1 MILGLISVFV
11 GGAFI
16 VFCDRMIGRRPGY
29 AGWAVATT
37 AGNAVAV
44 TAVVAMADPALEP
57 YVSGATTQVAAAV
70 VVTAIIAPLMTSY
83 WAKKYGCPK
92 MPLKTE

>member
-1 MILGLISVFV
+1 
-11 GGAFI
+11 
-16 VFCDRMIGRRPGY
+16 
-29 AGWAVATT
+29 
-37 AGNAVAV
+37 
-44 TAVVAMADPALEP
+44 MADPALEP

>member
-1 MILGLISVFV
+1 MSRTKSLLRHLLCRNIDNKGNNFH
-11 GGAFI
+11 GFI
-16 VFCDRMIGRRPGY
+16 PV
-29 AGWAVATT
+29 T
-37 AGNAVAV
+37 GNAVAV
-44 TAVVAMADPALEP
+44 PAVVAMADPALEP